1 MFALFALYLHYFA
14 LCLHCICTAA
24 LCVAPVVP
32 FPLCTALAGL
42 GWAGLAGLGSVSC
55 VTARAASAR
64 GRHGGADT
72 GAHAYTLHTTHARQW
87 QCHGGKKD
95 GMSMQQS
102 IYHVPCHGAA
112 LLWCCAR
119 CSVRNFILSTLLFS
133 GYCFVVVDAC

>member
-32 FPLCTALAGL
+32 FPLCTALGWAGL
-42 GWAGLAGLGSVSC
+42 GWLGWGQCPVSPRGQLQPGGDMAGQTRGLM
-55 VTARAASAR
+55 
-64 GRHGGADT
+64 H
-72 GAHAYTLHTTHARQW
+72 YTLHTTHARQW
-87 QCHGGKKD
+87 QCHDGKKD

-102 IYHVPCHGAA
+102 VYHVPCHGAA